1 MQVSWSWNQ
10 KSSRGYQLFMQKY
23 ATSVWWIKMFKIKP
37 RKLFSL
43 SLPLSLR
50 ASHDSWPCRERT
62 KFFAIFKISSL
73 ELEGVHSWKYLN
85 LREWIFLSEFRNKLI
100 IIFFFFFFVTRK
112 INRKFQNI
120 LESVTRLDFTFFF
133 NNFIDYHMI
142 NYTRHKKSI
151 RSLKRSRERTTT
163 LE

>member
-43 SLPLSLR
+43 SPSFSPSQPWFLTLS
-50 ASHDSWPCRERT
+50 RED
-62 KFFAIFKISSL
+62 KIFCNFQNFFPWTWRSSLVKIFESQRMNIFKRVSKQ
-73 ELEGVHSWKYLN
+73 VNYN
-85 LREWIFLSEFRNKLI
+85 L
-100 IIFFFFFFVTRK
+100 FFFFFVTRK